1 MRSMEQTESIIEHIL
16 EILGSIITA
25 LGNFIQTYLT
35 KEVVFPILFWVAVAW
50 IIILIIHRI
59 LIYLRRSQRALET
72 VLFRISLPKQ
82 TESVASP
89 QIMIASA
96 ESFFETLHSFYRTSF
111 KTILFGQEHFSF
123 EIVGIGGGE
132 ITFYLAVPRELA
144 EIIKKQINAQYPEAF
159 VEPVE
164 EYNIFRPGYKVVGAQ
179 YFLSKKYIYPIRTYQ
194 YLEIDPLEAITSAF
208 DRLEKEEGAALQ
220 ILFRPI
226 SSGWHR
232 AGYRLI
238 ERIEKGLGIP
248 AGGPIITF
256 FQTIIKHIGR
266 IIFGAPPRE
275 IKEEEALIA
284 RAVSEKIKKDGWQVA
299 IRVVTS
305 AQTGDLAQDRLNSIE
320 SALSQL
326 DWPGVNRIEGDK
338 AQLKRG
344 FITNF
349 IFRFFPLLGKTS
361 ILNNEELA
369 TLCHFPNTGIKTPHI
384 HWLEART
391 APAPENVPKEGTLI
405 GINIFRGERT
415 PVRILPID
423 RRRHTYIVGKTGM
436 GKSTLLKNMALYD
449 MYDGYGLSVID
460 PHGDLYDDLL
470 KQIPARRAKDVI
482 LFNPSDLD
490 YPVGLNLL
498 EYKTEEEKS
507 FVIEEVID
515 IFYKLFY
522 QFAGPKFDHY
532 MRNAV
537 ITLFAD
543 KEAGAT
549 LCDIPRLFSSD
560 AFAKTKAVKL
570 KSPVAR
576 DFWEKELAA
585 LSPAQKS
592 AALGPI
598 IEKIEAFSSSDLM
611 MNILGQKRTTIDF
624 DDLMNNNKI
633 LLVNLSK
640 GKLGETNS
648 SLLGLILMIK
658 FYLAT
663 LRRASLPEEKRKDF
677 HLYIDEFQDFVT
689 KTIAT
694 LFSEARKYRLCLTVS
709 HQYIGQLTQEVA
721 KSVFGNVGTII
732 SFRVGAQDAE
742 FLAPEFRPEFSA
754 FDLVNLPKYN
764 VYVKLMVEGRATP
777 SFSMHTLPP
786 SKFTNEKLAEII
798 KERSR
803 LKYGRKREFVEKEIE
818 ERFKI

>member
-1 MRSMEQTESIIEHIL
+1 MEQTESIVERIID
-16 EILGSIITA
+16 ILGGIISVI
-25 LGNFIQTYLT
+25 GNFVQTYLT
-35 KEVVFPILFWVAVAW
+35 GEILFTILFWIVIAW
-50 IIILIIHRI
+50 IAGFVIHRF
-59 LIYLRRSQRALET
+59 LIYLRRSKRAIET
-72 VLFRISLPKQ
+72 VLFRISLPKL
-82 TESVASP
+82 TEALASP
-89 QIMIASA
+89 QALIAQA
-96 ESFFETLHSFYRTSF
+96 EPLYETLHGIFRVSP

-132 ITFYLAVPRELA
+132 ITFYMAVPRALA

-164 EYNIFRPGYKVVGAQ
+164 EYNIFRPDYKVIGAQ
-179 YFLSKKYIYPIRTYQ
+179 YFLSKKNIYPIKTYRRQ
-194 YLEIDPLEAITSAF
+194 ETDPLEAITSSF
-208 DRLEKEEGAALQ
+208 SRLEKEEGAALQ
-220 ILFRPI
+220 VLFKPI
-226 SSGWHR
+226 GTGWHR

-238 ERIEKGLGIP
+238 ERVERGLGIP
-248 AGGPIITF
+248 VGGPLITF

-266 IIFGAPPRE
+266 IIFGTRPRGV
-275 IKEEEALIA
+275 KEEEALIA
-284 RAVSEKIKKDGWQVA
+284 RAVNEKIQKDGFKVA
-299 IRVVTS
+299 IRVVAS
-305 AQTGDLAQDRLNSIE
+305 ARTGALAQNRLNSIE
-320 SALSQL
+320 SALAQL
-326 DWPGVNRIEGDK
+326 DWPEVNRIEGDK

-344 FITNF
+344 FVTNF

-449 MYDGYGLSVID
+449 MYDGYGVCIID
-460 PHGDLYDDLL
+460 PHGDLYEDLIR
-470 KQIPARRAKDVI
+470 QIPAKRSKDVV
-482 LFNPSDLD
+482 LFNPSDLE
-490 YPVGLNLL
+490 YPLGLNLL

-537 ITLFAD
+537 VTLFAD

-549 LCDIPRLFSSD
+549 LCDIPRLFTSD
-560 AFAKTKAVKL
+560 AYARAKADKL
-570 KSPVAR
+570 KSPVAKA
-576 DFWEKELAA
+576 FWEEEYKA
-585 LSPAQKS
+585 LTPAQKS
-592 AALGPI
+592 EALGPI
-598 IEKIEAFSSSDLM
+598 IEKIEAFSNSDLM
-611 MNILGQKRTTIDF
+611 RNILGQRRTTIDF
-624 DDLMNNNKI
+624 DDIINSKKI

-640 GKLGETNS
+640 GKLGEINS

-658 FYLAT
+658 FYMAT
-663 LRRASLPEEKRKDF
+663 IRRASIPEKERADF

-689 KTIAT
+689 STLAT

-709 HQYIGQLTQEVA
+709 HQYIGQLSREVA

-732 SFRVGAQDAE
+732 SFRIGAQDAE

-764 VYVKLMVEGRATP
+764 AYVKLMVEGRATP

-786 SKFTNEKLAEII
+786 SKFIDEKLAKTI
-798 KERSR
+798 KEMTR
-803 LKYGRKREFVEKEIE
+803 LKYGRKREFVEQEIE